1 MALIN
6 TALNT
11 SPIYEKH
18 EEENSS
24 PISHPDPPTESD
36 NHTSKLPSESSTIN
50 AGDIGKVQDSK
61 PPVVAAPGDPPD
73 GGLEAWLVVLGAWC
87 CNFCS
92 LGFINSIGVFQTYYE
107 QGPLHNYSPSAVAWI
122 PSVQTFV
129 MFGGAP
135 FLGKV
140 FDSYGPRYMLLVG
153 SLFNVF
159 GLMMNSLA
167 TKYYQF
173 ILAQSI
179 CSGIAASAVYYSST
193 NSVAT
198 WFKRN
203 RALALGCASSGSALG
218 GVVYP

>member
-1 MALIN
+1 MASMN
-6 TALNT
+6 TTLNA
-11 SPIYEKH
+11 SPIHEKDD
-18 EEENSS
+18 S
-24 PISHPDPPTESD
+24 PIPHPDPPTEGH
-36 NHTSKLPSESSTIN
+36 NHTSTVPSESSTIN
-50 AGDIGKVQDSK
+50 AGDIEKVQDSK
-61 PPVVAAPGDPPD
+61 PPVVAGPGDPPD

-92 LGFINSIGVFQTYYE
+92 LGFVNSIGVFQTYYE

-140 FDSYGPRYMLLVG
+140 FDSYGPRYMLLIG

-179 CSGIAASAVYYSST
+179 CSGIAASAIYYSST